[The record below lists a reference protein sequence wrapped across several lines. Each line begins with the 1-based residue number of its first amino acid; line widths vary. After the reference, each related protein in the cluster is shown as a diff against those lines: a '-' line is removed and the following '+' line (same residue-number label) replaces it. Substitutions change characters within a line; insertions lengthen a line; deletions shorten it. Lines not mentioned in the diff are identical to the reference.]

1 MTDKPSLSRRSIL
14 VGTALTGAAAA
25 VGGAADAATD
35 IAPVTDDKR
44 TVVLKD
50 TPHTRAYMALARKG

>member
-1 MTDKPSLSRRSIL
+1 MSDKPSLSRRSIL

-25 VGGAADAATD
+25 VGGTAAAAP
-35 IAPVTDDKR
+35 AQPLADDKR